1 MIETLSL
8 LLDAS
13 NTEIIKTI
21 EQGFEAIQKVDG
33 WNWFGRIADVIGVIS
48 FIISIPTLI
57 FAKTAKK
64 AIQEHDD
71 IKEYKDEID
80 EHIDSLVGLYES
92 MEKDEIYNRS
102 ILTALQ
108 KELDTLTIQ
117 YTSVIKPFKNKI
129 NKLLGKIKTALINI
143 DTDKTYNK
151 SNVTR
156 LLNQVIEHLKKV
168 KKSI

>member
-1 MIETLSL
+1 MPHNIVRRLKGCVV
-8 LLDAS
+8 LDLTNFWDALDKS
-13 NTEIIKTI
+13 
-21 EQGFEAIQKVDG
+21 
-33 WNWFGRIADVIGVIS
+33 ADVLGIVS
-48 FIISIPTLI
+48 FAFSLPTFFI
-57 FAKTAKK
+57 AHGTKK
-64 AIQEHDD
+64 AIQEHND
-71 IKEYKDEID
+71 IKEYRVEINV
-80 EHIDSLVGLYES
+80 HIESLEGLYES

-117 YTSVIKPFKNKI
+117 YASVIKPFKNKI
-129 NKLLGKIKTALINI
+129 NKLLSKIKTALTNI